1 MTQAIFADRGHGGI
15 KGEQKS
21 KQMFWNTS
29 KNKLTMINVATL
41 HTLPLHTYGNHG
53 YFASDIKKK
62 KISIS

>member
-15 KGEQKS
+15 KGEQKL

-41 HTLPLHTYGNHG
+41 HTLPHILMETM
-53 YFASDIKKK
+53 DILPA
-62 KISIS
+62 I